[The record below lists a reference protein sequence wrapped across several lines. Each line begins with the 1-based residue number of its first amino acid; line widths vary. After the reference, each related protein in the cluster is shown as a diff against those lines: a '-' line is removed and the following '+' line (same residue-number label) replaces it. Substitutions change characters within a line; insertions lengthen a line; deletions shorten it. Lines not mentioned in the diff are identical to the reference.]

1 MKNEMKPWR
10 GVFTIPCTPFDDT
23 GALDLQSLVQ
33 EIDFCVEA
41 GAHGIVGPVNA
52 SEAWTLTDDE
62 RKRVAETIVET
73 TAGRVPVV
81 VGVSSGSAEASV
93 MFTRH
98 ANEIGAD
105 AVIALPPTGPTAPL
119 SAIYDYFR
127 RLSEETAIPIFIQN
141 HDAPYGTR
149 LPAEFVAQLVRELP
163 HVDWVK
169 EETVPSGHAVSM
181 EIELAGP
188 KLKGVMGGIA
198 GRYLFDE
205 YRRGACGTMP
215 ACEATDLHVLVWN
228 ALDRGE
234 EAHARHLFG
243 RLLPLLNF
251 EARMSGVYKAVLK
264 RRGVIASDY
273 MRHFAGNPLDTQ
285 DRVELDAI
293 LDDLRDLYTLAVPE
307 PRTREEVVR

>member
-1 MKNEMKPWR
+1 MDNHATAWR

-23 GALDLQSLVQ
+23 GALDLASLAR
-33 EIDFCVEA
+33 EIEFCVDA

-62 RKRVAETIVET
+62 RRQVSETIVET
-73 TAGRVPVV
+73 TAGRIPVV
-81 VGVSSGSAEASV
+81 VGVSAGSAEASLV
-93 MFTRH
+93 FMRH

-119 SAIYDYFR
+119 SAIHDYYR
-127 RLSEETAIPIFIQN
+127 RLGEATSIPIFIQN

-149 LPAEFVAQLVRELP
+149 LPAEFVAQLIREVP
-163 HVDWVK
+163 FVDWVK
-169 EETVPSGHAVSM
+169 EETVPSGHAIAK
-181 EIELAGP
+181 EIELAGTR
-188 KLKGVMGGIA
+188 LQGVMGGIA

-215 ACEATDLHVLVWN
+215 ACEVTDLHVLVWN
-228 ALDRGE
+228 ALDAGD
-234 EAHARHLFG
+234 EAGARHLFS

-273 MRHFAGNPLDTQ
+273 MRHYAGNPLDEL

-307 PRTREEVVR
+307 PVALTRAGA

>member
-1 MKNEMKPWR
+1 
-10 GVFTIPCTPFDDT
+10 
-23 GALDLQSLVQ
+23 
-33 EIDFCVEA
+33 
-41 GAHGIVGPVNA
+41 
-52 SEAWTLTDDE
+52 
-62 RKRVAETIVET
+62 
-73 TAGRVPVV
+73 
-81 VGVSSGSAEASV
+81 

-105 AVIALPPTGPTAPL
+105 AVIALPPTGPAAPL
-119 SAIYDYFR
+119 SAIRTYYQK
-127 RLSEETAIPIFIQN
+127 LSETTSLPIFIQN

-149 LPAEFVAQLVRELP
+149 LPAEFVALLVRELL

-169 EETVPSGHAVSM
+169 EETIPSGHAIST
-181 EIELAGP
+181 EIGLSGP
-188 KLKGVMGGIA
+188 KLKGIMGGMA

-228 ALDRGE
+228 ALDTGDE
-234 EAHARHLFG
+234 ERARQLFA

-251 EARMSGVYKAVLK
+251 EARISGVYKAVLK
-264 RRGVIASDY
+264 QRGVITSDY
-273 MRHFAGNPLDTQ
+273 MRHYAGNPLDDR

-307 PRTREEVVR
+307 SPVREGLRV

>member
-1 MKNEMKPWR
+1 MNDEPKPWR

-23 GALDLQSLVQ
+23 GALDLPSLAR
-33 EIDFCVEA
+33 EINFCVDA

-52 SEAWTLTDDE
+52 SEAWTLTDEE
-62 RKRVAETIVET
+62 RRLVAKTIVET
-73 TAGRVPVV
+73 TAGRIPVV
-81 VGVSSGSAEASV
+81 VGVSSGSAEASI

-119 SAIYDYFR
+119 TAIHAYYR
-127 RLSEETAIPIFIQN
+127 RLSEVTEIPIFIQN

-149 LPAEFVAQLVRELP
+149 LPAEFVAQLIRELP

-169 EETVPSGHAVSM
+169 EETVPSGHAITQ
-181 EIELAGP
+181 EIALAGP
-188 KLKGVMGGIA
+188 KLKGIMGGIA

-228 ALDRGE
+228 ALDASD
-234 EAHARHLFG
+234 EAEARRLFA

-273 MRHFAGNPLDTQ
+273 MRHYAGNPLDDA
-285 DRVELDAI
+285 DRAELDAI
-293 LDDLRDLYTLAVPE
+293 LDDLHDLFTLAVPE
-307 PRTREEVVR
+307 THALEGLPA